1 MKLRHEF
8 AGTHYKSFNMANT
21 KTILGF
27 IAGASIGAI
36 IGILIA
42 PEKGADTRQKILDKS
57 SDLKDAIK
65 DGITGFIDKL
75 QKGVDEEVKQE
86 DRNIVPNMSND
97 IS

>member
-1 MKLRHEF
+1 
-8 AGTHYKSFNMANT
+8 MANT
-21 KTILGF
+21 KTVLGF

-42 PEKGADTRQKILDKS
+42 PEKGADTRQKIIDKS
-57 SDLKDAIK
+57 GDMKDALK
-65 DGITGFIDKL
+65 ESITSFLDKL

-86 DRNIVPNMSND
+86 QDIVPKMSND